1 MSAALGGEMSQEP
14 GPRPRDGTPAQR
26 GIRLRS
32 RWDTIVV
39 LAMACVI
46 GYQLFLPPIVG
57 LADNGDFERLMGRV
71 GLQYT
76 TEDREDRYFRYI
88 NTKFRVVEPWWNS
101 GVISSQQLLL
111 EVAMAANRVIS
122 KDGLFDLR
130 VMGAV
135 NAVCFLASV
144 WLVLYASRPLPI
156 ASRAV
161 LLGLVAL
168 IFTDVGYV
176 AYFNSFYSEPSSLI
190 FFALTL
196 AASFFALTA
205 SRPSFWHLVFF
216 SVAAALFIGAR
227 AHNSTLGWLL
237 ALWGARLFWRWSE
250 PSWRRRALSAA
261 AALIVFSCWHYTTR
275 PAFIREAQLYNA
287 VFSGILINSPSP
299 EGDLSAL
306 GLDPRLARLANTNAF
321 QPDSALKDDGF
332 RSVFVEALGQ
342 TRIVWFYITRPGA
355 LLRVAGLQARDALL
369 MRPPCCGNF
378 LKESGYHPRA
388 HSRAFAI
395 WSNLRARWHVGLC
408 TLVVFLILQ
417 LCAGLV
423 ALKRSANATSRLLA
437 ELFILLGVMAAV
449 QYVAKFMGDGLLDTG
464 RQLHLFNL
472 LIDTCFLFAALWA
485 ANRFRGMLLA
495 YVKWPT
501 PRSEP

>member
-1 MSAALGGEMSQEP
+1 
-14 GPRPRDGTPAQR
+14 
-26 GIRLRS
+26 
-32 RWDTIVV
+32 V

-156 ASRAV
+156 ASRAI

-176 AYFNSFYSEPSSLI
+176 AYFNSFYSEPASLI

-216 SVAAALFIGAR
+216 SVAAALFISAR

-237 ALWGARLFWRWSE
+237 ALWGVRLFWRWPR
-250 PSWRRRALSAA
+250 PSWRLGVLAA
-261 AALIVFSCWHYTTR
+261 ATTLAVFSCWYYLAT
-275 PAFIREAQLYNA
+275 PAYIREANLYNA
-287 VFSGILINSPSP
+287 VFFGILRRSPSP
-299 EGDLSAL
+299 EEDLSSV
-306 GLDPRLARLANTNAF
+306 GLDRRLAALANTHAYRPDSPIQDPEFRRAFFGAIGQYDVVRFYATHPNRLVLTARRLARHAF
-321 QPDSALKDDGF
+321 L
-332 RSVFVEALGQ
+332 
-342 TRIVWFYITRPGA
+342 TRPE
-355 LLRVAGLQARDALL
+355 RH
-369 MRPPCCGNF
+369 GNF
-378 LKESGYHPRA
+378 LKESGYPPRA
-388 HSRAFAI
+388 QSHRFAA
-395 WSNLRARWHVGLC
+395 WSDFKARWPRDLRFLVG
-408 TLVVFLILQ
+408 VFVLL
-417 LCAGLV
+417 LGTGV
-423 ALKRSANATSRLLA
+423 AARWRSASVTSGLLS
-437 ELFILLGVMAAV
+437 ELLIILGLMAAV
-449 QYVAKFMGDGLLDTG
+449 QYVAKFMGNGLLDTVK
-464 RQLHLFNL
+464 QLHLFNI
-472 LIDTCFLFAALWA
+472 LIDTCFVFVVLWVVNLLGNA
-485 ANRFRGMLLA
+485 FPASARGPQARL
-495 YVKWPT
+495 
-501 PRSEP
+501 EP